1 MKNIIKKLIMLV
13 ALVIIVVFVAGCT
26 VNLPAESTTTP
37 VPQTTMLGLKITC
50 IDGKLYAGNICP
62 DNIIY
67 ASTTTTTPK
76 RVWGPADVSIKM
88 ITKEMGCDDIGGF
101 YTLWPE
107 LTIALDFPAE
117 AATITFTMTG
127 GDYPEVHTLELEAN
141 GVYHA
146 KDIYDYADTCD
157 VVFQAEVTALTI
169 R

>member
-13 ALVIIVVFVAGCT
+13 ALIVIVIFVAGCAIT
-26 VNLPAESTTTP
+26 VPP
-37 VPQTTMLGLKITC
+37 K
-50 IDGKLYAGNICP
+50 
-62 DNIIY
+62 
-67 ASTTTTTPK
+67 STTTTVTPTT
-76 RVWGPADVSIKM
+76 VTPTTAETTTTMPEHIWGPADVSIKM

-127 GDYPEVHTLELEAN
+127 GDFPEIHTIELEAN

-146 KDIYDYADTCD
+146 KELSDYADSCD

-169 R
+169 H